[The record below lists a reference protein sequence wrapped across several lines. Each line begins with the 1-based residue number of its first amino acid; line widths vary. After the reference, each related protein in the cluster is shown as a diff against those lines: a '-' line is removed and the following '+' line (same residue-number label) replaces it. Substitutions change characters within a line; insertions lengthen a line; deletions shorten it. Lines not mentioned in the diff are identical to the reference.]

1 MCVVGGLMN
10 NLLII
15 FLFATL
21 FGVIVERILDFIIG
35 GTK

>member
-1 MCVVGGLMN
+1 MD
-10 NLLII
+10 NLLIL

-21 FGVIVERILDFIIG
+21 FGVIVEQILDFIIG